1 MYTIEIKSVNVST
14 KVVTLG
20 ESLHLLEVLNFSV
33 YFYNHLK
40 NFLTKTLLVLCAM
53 LLEKRMIQFQGTWHV

>member
-14 KVVTLG
+14 KIVTLG

-33 YFYNHLK
+33 YFYNLK
-40 NFLTKTLLVLCAM
+40 IFLTKTLLVLCAM
-53 LLEKRMIQFQGTWHV
+53 LLEKRMIQLQGTWLV